1 MERIQD
7 IKTILERHKQQ
18 LYKKYPIKSMA
29 IFGSFA
35 RNEQKK
41 ESDLDVMVEFN
52 GNIGIQFIDLAEEI
66 ESITGLKVDLVSRN
80 GIKDR
85 YFQVIKSDLILILNR
100 RIRKSNGIE
109 SGGCV
114 IA

>member
-1 MERIQD
+1 MERIQE
-7 IKTILERHKQQ
+7 IKTILEFHKPE
-18 LYKKYPIKSMA
+18 LYRKYPIKSMA

-35 RNEQKK
+35 RNEQQK

-52 GNIGIQFIDLAEEI
+52 GNIGIRFVDLAEEI

-85 YFQVIKSDLILILNR
+85 YFQAIKSEL
-100 RIRKSNGIE
+100 
-109 SGGCV
+109 V
-114 IA
+114 YV